1 VPSRDRDSRRVVL
14 NTDGRGHNLAAGLPV
29 RVGGR
34 VGDGSSLSPNPVADI
49 RRFRVKHALRAI
61 EDALILLD
69 GERAIG
75 VQLSALERIRDDLA
89 LVLRLAEADCR

>member
-1 VPSRDRDSRRVVL
+1 VVL
-14 NTDGRGHNLAAGLPV
+14 NTDGRGRNLGAGQPV

-34 VGDGSSLSPNPVADI
+34 VGDRLSISPKPVADI

-69 GERAIG
+69 GERTIG
-75 VQLSALERIRDDLA
+75 VQLSALERIRDDLS

>member
-1 VPSRDRDSRRVVL
+1 VKRK
-14 NTDGRGHNLAAGLPV
+14 THGRGHNVAAGEPV

-34 VGDGSSLSPNPVADI
+34 VGDGPLSPRPVADI
-49 RRFRVKHALRAI
+49 RRFRVKHALRAV

-69 GERAIG
+69 SERAIG

-89 LVLRLAEADCR
+89 VVLRLVEADCR

>member
-1 VPSRDRDSRRVVL
+1 VKP
-14 NTDGRGHNLAAGLPV
+14 NAHGRGHNLAADEPVLVGV

-34 VGDGSSLSPNPVADI
+34 VGDGSSLSPVADI
-49 RRFRVKHALRAI
+49 RRFRIEHALRAV

-69 GERAIG
+69 SERATG

-89 LVLRLAEADCR
+89 VVLRLAKADCG